1 MRISDW
7 SSDVC
12 SSDLRPRSPA
22 DYVATVVSQAGISI
36 PDFWMAI
43 LGILVFARTLQWLPA
58 SRYVPLSEDP
68 VGWLEHLILPAV
80 HVGVVSGSVLTR
92 FVRSSV
98 LEAHGRDQ
106 PRTPH
111 PTGPTSRV
119 VYTAPALRP

>member
-36 PDFWMAI
+36 PDLWMAI
-43 LGILVFARTLQWLPA
+43 LGILVFDRTLQWLPA

-80 HVGVVSGSVLTR
+80 TAGGVSGSDRKSTR
-92 FVRSSV
+92 PKSS
-98 LEAHGRDQ
+98 Q
-106 PRTPH
+106 
-111 PTGPTSRV
+111 
-119 VYTAPALRP
+119 